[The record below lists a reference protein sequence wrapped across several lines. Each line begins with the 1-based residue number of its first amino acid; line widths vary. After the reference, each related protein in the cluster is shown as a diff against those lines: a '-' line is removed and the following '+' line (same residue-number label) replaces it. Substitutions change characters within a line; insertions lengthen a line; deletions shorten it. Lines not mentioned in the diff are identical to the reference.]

1 MEDEDGTLWEALHQ
15 AHSSVINEFKRKFQ
29 PANTTASLLDDLK
42 AFAHA
47 VDWTVR
53 RVATAIAAAAARA
66 VAADAAR
73 RPQERW
79 ILGLLAAQAALL
91 LAVLVFRQSMRF
103 QAAAFF
109 GASECAAR
117 PTPPPRNRR
126 SQPTRAHTPLS
137 RPRAHS
143 GGRLQRRAPEHARR
157 RALAILLAT
166 GLL

>member
-91 LAVLVFRQSMRF
+91 LAVIVFRRSMRF
-103 QAAAFF
+103 QAVAFF
-109 GASECAAR
+109 AASERAAR
-117 PTPPPRNRR
+117 PAPPPSNRR
-126 SQPTRAHTPLS
+126 SQPPRAHAPLPPS
-137 RPRAHS
+137 RAHS
-143 GGRLQRRAPEHARR
+143 GGRLQRGAPQRARR
-157 RALAILLAT
+157 RSLALFLAAKLL
-166 GLL
+166 